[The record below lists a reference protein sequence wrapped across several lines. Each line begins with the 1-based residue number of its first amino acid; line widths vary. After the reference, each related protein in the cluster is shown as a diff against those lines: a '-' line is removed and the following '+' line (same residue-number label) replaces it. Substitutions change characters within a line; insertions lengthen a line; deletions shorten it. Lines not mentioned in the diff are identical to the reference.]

1 MESLSIVLLAY
12 NEEENLKV
20 FIPRLIKNVN
30 TLAVDYEILVID
42 SANPTDNTAS
52 VCQQF
57 NARYI
62 PQEESFYG
70 GAFRTGIKYASKD
83 RILVLDVD
91 GSHQPESIPDVYKK
105 AINGYDLVIGSR
117 YVKGGKT
124 NDSLLSKL
132 MSLLLNTTFR
142 IALGIK
148 AKDISTSFRIYK
160 TAQLKNVTLKCR
172 NFDVLEEVVYLLKID
187 NKNFKIGEVPI
198 YFDKRIYG
206 ESKRRLLPFIITYL
220 KTLFRLTGMRIKCE
234 IKK

>member
-12 NEEENLKV
+12 NEEENLKE
-20 FIPRLIKNVN
+20 FIPRLIENVN
-30 TLAVDYEILVID
+30 TLNIDYEILVID
-42 SANPTDNTAS
+42 SAKPTDNTAS

-57 NARYI
+57 NASYI
-62 PQEESFYG
+62 PQEEPFYG
-70 GAFRTGIKYASKD
+70 GAFRTGIKYAKND
-83 RILVLDVD
+83 RMLVLDVD

-124 NDSLLSKL
+124 NDVFSSKL
-132 MSLLLNTTFR
+132 MSFLLNTTFR
-142 IALGIK
+142 VALGIK

-172 NFDVLEEVVYLLKID
+172 NFDVLEEVVYLLKVD

-206 ESKRRLLPFIITYL
+206 ESKRKLLPFIITYL
-220 KTLFRLTGMRIKCE
+220 KTLFRLTGMRIKHVFS
-234 IKK
+234 K